1 MLLVCNVGFN
11 PCESNDLSISFLV
24 ITNSIENIFLISSN
38 LFYKNYRDVTKR
50 CIQINYLLFVSIIV
64 LQRQKEDAT
73 HGVGFDLI
81 KNSIYWIVN
90 HPVSY

>member
-1 MLLVCNVGFN
+1 M
-11 PCESNDLSISFLV
+11 
-24 ITNSIENIFLISSN
+24 
-38 LFYKNYRDVTKR
+38 TKR

-90 HPVSY
+90 HHVSY